1 MVYITDP
8 VIYKLENDTY
18 MYISTNWLYILE
30 NGRYNRPVI
39 YTRIWYIYT
48 VGVKS
53 MSPVKY
59 WTNIY
64 NYTLYFHSGQQ
75 QNSILLFLDYI
86 RIMT

>member
-1 MVYITDP
+1 MG
-8 VIYKLENDTY
+8 ENVF
-18 MYISTNWLYILE
+18 NFGFGPFLYFLLIKVL
-30 NGRYNRPVI
+30 
-39 YTRIWYIYT
+39 IYT

-64 NYTLYFHSGQQ
+64 NYTLYFHSGKQ